1 MGISPLHILIKSL
14 ESMIRLG
21 TKMNMPPKYHVYNH
35 PNDGKEESM
44 RQHIKDCLIG
54 ISPLLIIDRLQHNHI
69 GNSGNIARDFF
80 DPEWTRQIAKILKI
94 PVDFFRRVGHLV
106 RAMKCGHMLDI
117 PAYREVAAEVHSW
130 WYSNIP
136 KVYMPVG
143 LHILLKHVP
152 EYQEILGVPVGEI
165 SEEPLEHI
173 HRIIR
178 EILRRH
184 VVTTSLTA
192 AHLSMLKYLLLRS
205 SPTIAAQ
212 FPGFQKVKKEDIPED
227 IQYLLA

>member
-21 TKMNMPPKYHVYNH
+21 TKMNMPPKYRVYNH

-44 RQHIKDCLIG
+44 RQHIKDYLIG
-54 ISPLLIIDRLQHNHI
+54 LSPLLVIDRLQHNHV

-94 PVDFFRRVGHLV
+94 SVDFFRRVGHLV